1 MEAADVLPV
10 RSTFEKTDV
19 SGMPSRSPIVLMIR
33 WLAWCGMSQASW
45 STDRPETASAC
56 SVAFG
61 IARTA
66 N

>member
-45 STDRPETASAC
+45 STDRPETASA
-56 SVAFG
+56 
-61 IARTA
+61 
-66 N
+66 